1 MPRPA
6 APGDIAIL
14 FRSRDAHRE
23 FERALEARGIPAY
36 VYKGLGFFDADEIK
50 DLVALVRFLAAPASD
65 LRAAAFARSRLVA
78 LSDHALARLAPHL
91 AAAFTAPTP
100 PDAAASLD
108 PADAVRLAQVRAWL
122 ADWLALVDRFPPADV
137 LDHVLAVSGYADVLA
152 GPRLEQARENVK
164 KLRGLARR
172 VSNRGYA
179 TMARLADHI
188 DRLATGDEANA
199 VREAVHAVNLMTVHA
214 SKGLEFP
221 IVFVVNIGR
230 GVNRRRSPVRVHLSG
245 DDDDRGSASVSI
257 ENFLSEQDTL
267 EPELEREETK
277 RLLYV
282 ALTRARDRLYLS
294 AAAKE
299 GTVKMGPQSL
309 GQSLPL
315 SLQQQ
320 IEGVAA
326 RADGE
331 RLAWTGRSATHVIR
345 VARVAAETPAAGP
358 VAGPTV
364 AVGDGAGSA
373 GSAGRRAA
381 SPPIASGRLE
391 PAVPRAAVT
400 GLAESDG
407 QTSLD
412 SAGPEDGEEPAGGRL
427 VGRLVHRLLARF
439 PPGPAADEAIV
450 LATVQALVTDEER
463 AQVPELD
470 AAIARAV
477 ALHRRLASRP
487 DVQSLFAG
495 GTAAFE
501 VPVSLVQDG
510 RVLRGTID
518 CLIRRPDGALVVVE
532 VKTGP
537 PRPEHQRQL
546 EAYLGAIQALGPAI
560 RATGCLVHP

>member
-1 MPRPA
+1 M
-6 APGDIAIL
+6 
-14 FRSRDAHRE
+14 
-23 FERALEARGIPAY
+23 
-36 VYKGLGFFDADEIK
+36 
-50 DLVALVRFLAAPASD
+50 
-65 LRAAAFARSRLVA
+65 
-78 LSDHALARLAPHL
+78 
-91 AAAFTAPTP
+91 
-100 PDAAASLD
+100 
-108 PADAVRLAQVRAWL
+108 RLAQVRAWL

-137 LDHVLAVSGYADVLA
+137 LDHVLAVSGYGDVLA

-309 GQSLPL
+309 GQSLPP

-320 IEGVAA
+320 IEGVGGA
-326 RADGE
+326 R
-331 RLAWTGRSATHVIR
+331 RRR
-345 VARVAAETPAAGP
+345 AGGVDRP
-358 VAGPTV
+358 
-364 AVGDGAGSA
+364 VGDARDP
-373 GSAGRRAA
+373 RRPRRGGDVRLPGPSPGPASRRETAPAPPSRPPPLAA
-381 SPPIASGRLE
+381 SPPIAGDASSQ
-391 PAVPRAAVT
+391 PS
-400 GLAESDG
+400 LAPPSP
-407 QTSLD
+407 TWPK
-412 SAGPEDGEEPAGGRL
+412 AT
-427 VGRLVHRLLARF
+427 ARHHST
-439 PPGPAADEAIV
+439 PPGRRTA
-450 LATVQALVTDEER
+450 R
-463 AQVPELD
+463 SRPEG
-470 AAIARAV
+470 AWSGGSSTGCWR
-477 ALHRRLASRP
+477 ASRRGP
-487 DVQSLFAG
+487 PPTRRSSSPPCRRWSPTRSG
-495 GTAAFE
+495 PRCRSSTRRSPGRSRCTAAWRRA
-501 VPVSLVQDG
+501 PTSRRCSPRG
-510 RVLRGTID
+510 RPPSRSRCPSSRTAASS
-518 CLIRRPDGALVVVE
+518 GARL
-532 VKTGP
+532 T
-537 PRPEHQRQL
+537 
-546 EAYLGAIQALGPAI
+546 A
-560 RATGCLVHP
+560 